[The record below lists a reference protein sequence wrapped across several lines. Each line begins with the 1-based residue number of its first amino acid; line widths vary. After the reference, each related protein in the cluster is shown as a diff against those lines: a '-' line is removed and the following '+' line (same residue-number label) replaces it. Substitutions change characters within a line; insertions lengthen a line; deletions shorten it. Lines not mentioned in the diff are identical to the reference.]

1 MTGLRAYLGIALA
14 LVMVLAGQAL
24 AVARAA
30 PDAAGQIE
38 ICTGSGPVT
47 VIVDADGQPT
57 GATHIC
63 PECALALF
71 QAITSSDGPLLLR
84 KLRWMPVQTIE
95 FTQHISTASA
105 VSPCARAPP
114 LAA

>member
-24 AVARAA
+24 AVARTA

-38 ICTGSGPVT
+38 ICTGSGPVM
-47 VIVDADGQPT
+47 VMVDANGEPT

-71 QAITSSDGPLLLR
+71 QAIISSDGPVLPRRVSWFLA
-84 KLRWMPVQTIE
+84 QATE
-95 FTQHISTASA
+95 FEQHILTVSA
-105 VSPCARAPP
+105 LAPRARAPP
-114 LAA
+114 VAT

>member
-1 MTGLRAYLGIALA
+1 MMGLRAYLGIALA

-24 AVARAA
+24 AVARTA

-38 ICTGSGPVT
+38 ICTGTGPVM
-47 VIVDADGQPT
+47 VMVDAEGQPT

-71 QAITSSDGPLLLR
+71 QAITPSDSTVLPRRLSWFLAQG
-84 KLRWMPVQTIE
+84 IE
-95 FTQHISTASA
+95 FEQHISTASTLA
-105 VSPCARAPP
+105 PRARAPP
-114 LAA
+114 VAT